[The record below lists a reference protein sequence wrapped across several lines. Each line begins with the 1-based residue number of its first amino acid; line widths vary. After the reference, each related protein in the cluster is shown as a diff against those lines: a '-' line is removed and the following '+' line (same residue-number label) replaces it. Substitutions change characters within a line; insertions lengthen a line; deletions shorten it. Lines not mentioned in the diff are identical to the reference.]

1 MKPLLLLSALFILGG
16 CTCTK
21 NAGDGVVAGPAQVVE
36 QFVQMSSD
44 VRDTAA
50 REKLASLCQG
60 RIRKAIDAI
69 SDDAFAVNYVNQPI
83 KIKEFKIID
92 TTVDGNLARVH
103 YQIQI
108 ENPNGQDTT
117 EEINEREVEMLRVDN
132 QWYLEAIRPKGSDQI
147 AFTRGMIF

>member
-1 MKPLLLLSALFILGG
+1 MKHLLSILGAAAIL
-16 CTCTK
+16 CVSCTK
-21 NAGDGVVAGPAQVVE
+21 NTAQAPARPEAVVQAFVE
-36 QFVQMSSD
+36 MSSD
-44 VRDTAA
+44 VKGAATRD
-50 REKLASLCQG
+50 KLASLCQG
-60 RIRKAIDAI
+60 RMRKAIDGI
-69 SDDAFAVNYVNQPI
+69 SSDAFVISYVNQPI

-92 TTVDGNLARVH
+92 TAIDGNMARVH

-117 EEINEREVEMLRVDN
+117 EEINEREVEMLRVGN

>member
-1 MKPLLLLSALFILGG
+1 MKHSITALALLTLFAG
-16 CTCTK
+16 CTKQT
-21 NAGDGVVAGPAQVVE
+21 AQSPARPEAVVQAFVE
-36 QFVQMSSD
+36 MSSD
-44 VRDTAA
+44 VKDAATRD
-50 REKLASLCQG
+50 KLASLCQG

-69 SDDAFAVNYVNQPI
+69 SPDAFAISYVNQPI

-92 TTVDGNLARVH
+92 TAIDGNLARVH